1 MDSGRLR
8 EIADQLK
15 SVAEELLL
23 GESDEDDATED
34 HSDAEDEEIEEK
46 VSPGIHKKVEEAKTS
61 GEAEASKKPDKGKVN
76 LMLAFLKKKG
86 K

>member
-8 EIADQLK
+8 ELADQLK

-23 GESDEDDATED
+23 GESGEGMDTED
-34 HSDAEDEEIEEK
+34 HSDAEDEGVEEEM
-46 VSPGIHKKVEEAKTS
+46 SSGIHKKASEAKA
-61 GEAEASKKPDKGKVN
+61 GKKPDKGKVN